1 MKLELFHIFALVFS
15 LDKLFPRLKEIFRR
29 NDIIVCNRKPLLF
42 YIFSMLSSNT
52 PPPRTLPLLQRLKT
66 VYQLW
71 HGTVAHI
78 PKLHRYTFG
87 GRIDKL
93 FLEILEI
100 IFRAQY
106 AKPEQKLQYL
116 IAGSGKIDLLKF
128 FLQIGWESKL
138 INNKKYL
145 ALSKE
150 LDEIG
155 RMLGGWKKGLETKL
169 SP

>member
-1 MKLELFHIFALVFS
+1 M
-15 LDKLFPRLKEIFRR
+15 
-29 NDIIVCNRKPLLF
+29 
-42 YIFSMLSSNT
+42 
-52 PPPRTLPLLQRLKT
+52 LQRLKA

-71 HGTVAHI
+71 HSTVAHI

-93 FLEILEI
+93 FLDALEIL
-100 IFRAQY
+100 FRAQY

-138 INNKKYL
+138 IDNKKYL
-145 ALSKE
+145 ALSTE